1 MKREDL
7 MKEMKQAVGTKEPI
21 VFFDKMADAINLLFD
36 RIDQLE
42 VDLQQVKVQS
52 ALSIQWEP
60 KLASEMLAKQVYS
73 LRQNQD
79 KDAYK
84 SEIDS
89 LKEAYAQDKVT
100 QNYQEFCKF
109 WVDTLGWHPFL
120 DSK

>member
-84 SEIDS
+84 SEIDA